1 MELTSCRNCVRY
13 CCRRIAATSVVVAA
27 AAAVTAVVDIA
38 AVALEEIGRLTASV
52 LSYH

>member
-1 MELTSCRNCVRY
+1 MELTSYRNCVRY
-13 CCRRIAATSVVVAA
+13 CCRRITATFVVAA
-27 AAAVTAVVDIA
+27 AAVTVVVDIA